1 MALRPQNV
9 KKTVTCIPI
18 AAAPVA
24 IMNAAIARSISPLHN
39 TIVTFSGLEICRS
52 ANVTAGSICAIVMTP
67 FCLSDPHQSGD
78 FTKIFNIVST
88 SFSCQEEA
96 GAARCPFCSQNAHD
110 ETVLARVKGASRRA
124 QGGWVRNCAQCQG
137 QPRPLP

>member
-24 IMNAAIARSISPLHN
+24 IMNAAIARSISPLNN

-67 FCLSDPHQSGD
+67 FCLSGLHQSGD
-78 FTKIFNIVST
+78 FTKILNIVST
-88 SFSCQEEA
+88 SFSCQGRGGRGQVALLLAER
-96 GAARCPFCSQNAHD
+96 ARWNW
-110 ETVLARVKGASRRA
+110 ARKGDGRVSARPGRVGEKLRA
-124 QGGWVRNCAQCQG
+124 V
-137 QPRPLP
+137 